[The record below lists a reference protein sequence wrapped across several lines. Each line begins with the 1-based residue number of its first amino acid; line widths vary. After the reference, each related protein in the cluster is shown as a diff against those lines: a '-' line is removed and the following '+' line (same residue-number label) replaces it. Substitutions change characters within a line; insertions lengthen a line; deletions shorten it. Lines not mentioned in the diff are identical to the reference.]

1 MKDER
6 IETVMSSCV
15 RGRREYIKLC
25 LDFRQDHNKSKG
37 LML

>member
-15 RGRREYIKLC
+15 RGWREYIKLH
-25 LDFRQDHNKSKG
+25 LDFKS
-37 LML
+37 